1 MIAVLW
7 TYDVKPQCRARF
19 EAIYSPD
26 GQWVQLFRQAKGYIG
41 TELLR
46 QCGARYATIDRWERA
61 EDFTDFKMRF
71 RAAYEALDERCES
84 LTIDEQFIGQFD
96 V

>member
-1 MIAVLW
+1 MIAILW
-7 TYDVKPQCRARF
+7 TYDVKPEYRVRF

-26 GQWVQLFRQAKGYIG
+26 GEWAQLFRQAKGYIE

-46 QCGARYATIDRWERA
+46 RPDARYATIDRWERA
-61 EDFTDFKMRF
+61 EDFAEFKVEF
-71 RAAYEALDERCES
+71 RIAYEALDERCDS
-84 LTIDEQFIGQFD
+84 LMLDEQFIGQFD